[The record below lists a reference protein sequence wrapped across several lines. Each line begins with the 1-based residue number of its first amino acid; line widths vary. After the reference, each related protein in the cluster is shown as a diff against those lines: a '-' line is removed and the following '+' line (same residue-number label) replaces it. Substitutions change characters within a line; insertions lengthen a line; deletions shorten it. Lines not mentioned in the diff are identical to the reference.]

1 MLPWPLLELYPALDA
16 IANDVVVNITTL
28 KWVMPSVTP
37 SLDKQLELLEV
48 IKNKE
53 TVTLAFLNKRI
64 YQCSSGYDIQLEAAA
79 SRRH

>member
-1 MLPWPLLELYPALDA
+1 MAASGIYPALDA
-16 IANDVVVNITTL
+16 IANDEVVNITAL

-53 TVTLAFLNKRI
+53 TVTLAFLNKR
-64 YQCSSGYDIQLEAAA
+64 LESINVSQATIFN
-79 SRRH
+79 